1 MGCIRQQPARAYN
14 NVWNRGDCLDLLDTE
29 RKKIAALRPPIMVLN
44 KSPRNKSE
52 GDVMKIIFLMLYPA
66 TMLFYLG
73 ASAWIIE
80 QKKNAHRLPSVD
92 AQEPKKLQRFYH
104 FERGLSR

>member
-1 MGCIRQQPARAYN
+1 
-14 NVWNRGDCLDLLDTE
+14 
-29 RKKIAALRPPIMVLN
+29 
-44 KSPRNKSE
+44 
-52 GDVMKIIFLMLYPA
+52 MKIIFLMLYPA